1 MQQISATDAKQTF
14 GDLLDA
20 AARGPVAIEKYKK
33 IKAIVAAP
41 EFFARASQEQ
51 ARLAERHMARLQ
63 QSLLDKDRFIQHQQI
78 AVKLLTLPARE
89 RRALIEKAQAVVA
102 QWQAERLCSS
112 DYIDKWQALLRL
124 PAPELARA
132 LASDADGW
140 GPALRQNS
148 PWPGLAP

>member
-1 MQQISATDAKQTF
+1 MDKIQLEPGMQQISATDAKQTF

-112 DYIDKWQALLRL
+112 GSTSA
-124 PAPELARA
+124 LARSA
-132 LASDADGW
+132 ASAVQ
-140 GPALRQNS
+140 PSTMA
-148 PWPGLAP
+148 APRPYSAMASAAW